1 MVKVDNKVWGS
12 AEQAKPV
19 VIIGDMVYLHT
30 DITQVED
37 NLYSYTE
44 HQLTLSEFLTA
55 IFSDIDIEKIIG
67 ITEVN
72 N

>member
-1 MVKVDNKVWGS
+1 MVKVDKVWGS
-12 AEQAKPV
+12 EAQAKPV

-30 DITQVED
+30 DITQVEE

-55 IFSDIDIEKIIG
+55 IFSDIDIEKIISKL
-67 ITEVN
+67 EVKN
-72 N
+72 